1 MPHCGALR
9 SLVASSRRIEANF
22 RRLDQMQHNLHATHA
37 ARLVL
42 IVCLLVGLCSCGGS
56 PNNAD
61 SSEVLRR
68 GLAGEPSSLDPAVAA
83 DNFSF
88 QLLQDLYEG
97 LTIESASG
105 QILPGVA
112 SSWAVDPS
120 GTEYTFRLRNNA
132 RWSNGQPVRAQEF
145 VFAWRRVV
153 DPARG
158 SPVSDD
164 LRLIAEAPMI
174 IAGKL
179 APSKLGVYAPSD
191 DVLVVKLE
199 RPAPYLPQILTH
211 SATFPVYSEASAQ
224 SHSPASWVSNGP
236 YVLTRW
242 RPGTSV
248 ELVKDPNYWDREN
261 VRIAKVR
268 YEIAPDQNSQLA
280 QYRAGQIDIT
290 DVVPANALS
299 WIHAEHSKEL
309 VVAPFLATAYFGI
322 NLSEPILA
330 SNLQLR
336 KALAMAIDRR
346 KIAAAQG
353 FGQPPA
359 YGFVPPGI
367 WNYNPQKWQWADLGD
382 ADRIAEAKRLY
393 AEAGYSPAK
402 PFRIRLLFNANVAIR
417 QTAILVAAMWR
428 ESLGI
433 ETELTEE
440 EYRVFLQSRHDKSR
454 WEVAR
459 LGWTAD
465 FNDASNFLD
474 TFRENSPNNDSGYAS
489 HTFDA
494 LLDEAARTSDPETRR
509 LILEAAERVMLR
521 DYPILPLYFF
531 VSKRLVKPYVQ
542 GVRPNPLDR
551 LTSKM
556 LSMST
561 H

>member
-1 MPHCGALR
+1 MRHLLNLKTSRPTRL
-9 SLVASSRRIEANF
+9 LVFA
-22 RRLDQMQHNLHATHA
+22 
-37 ARLVL
+37 
-42 IVCLLVGLCSCGGS
+42 CLLVGLWSCGASTNSSDS
-56 PNNAD
+56 P
-61 SSEVLRR
+61 EVLRR

-97 LTIESASG
+97 LTVESASG
-105 QILPGVA
+105 QIMPGVA
-112 SSWAVDPS
+112 SRWTIDPS
-120 GTEYTFRLRNNA
+120 GTEYTFYLRNSA
-132 RWSNGQPVRAQEF
+132 RWSNGKPVRAQEF

-158 SPVSDD
+158 SLVSDD
-164 LRLIAEAPMI
+164 LRLIAGASEI
-174 IAGKL
+174 IAGRL
-179 APSKLGVYAPSD
+179 SPSDLGVYAPSD
-191 DVLVVKLE
+191 NVLVVKLE
-199 RPAPYLPQILTH
+199 RPAPYLPQMLTH
-211 SATFPVYSEASAQ
+211 SATFPIYSEASAQ
-224 SHSPASWVSNGP
+224 SHSPELWVSNGP
-236 YVLTRW
+236 YVLSGW

-248 ELVKDPNYWDREN
+248 ELTKDPNYWDREN
-261 VRIAKVR
+261 VRVVKVR

-290 DVVPANALS
+290 DVVPANAIP
-299 WIHAEHSKEL
+299 WIKAEHSKEL

-322 NLSEPILA
+322 NLSEPIFA

-336 KALAMAIDRR
+336 KALAMAIDRKR
-346 KIAAAQG
+346 IAAAQG

-359 YGFVPPGI
+359 YGFVPPGT
-367 WNYNPQKWQWADLGD
+367 WNYSPQNWQWADLDD
-382 ADRIAEAKRLY
+382 AERVAEAKSLY
-393 AEAGYSPAK
+393 SEAGYSLAK
-402 PFRIRLLFNANVAIR
+402 PIRIRLLFNANVAIK
-417 QTAILVAAMWR
+417 QTAILIAAMWK
-428 ESLGI
+428 ETLGI

-474 TFRENSPNNDSGYAS
+474 TFRKNSPNNDSGYANR
-489 HTFDA
+489 TFDA
-494 LLDEAARTSDPETRR
+494 LLDEAARTSDPSTRR
-509 LILEAAERVMLR
+509 RILEAAERVMLN
-521 DYPILPLYFF
+521 DYPILPLYFY

-556 LSMST
+556 LSMSA

>member
-1 MPHCGALR
+1 MSHVARLLTVTCLAMGLWTCGE
-9 SLVASSRRIEANF
+9 STTDVASE
-22 RRLDQMQHNLHATHA
+22 
-37 ARLVL
+37 
-42 IVCLLVGLCSCGGS
+42 G
-56 PNNAD
+56 
-61 SSEVLRR
+61 VLRR

-97 LTIESASG
+97 LTIESANG
-105 QILPGVA
+105 QVLPGVA
-112 SSWAVDPS
+112 SSWNIDPT
-120 GTEYTFRLRNNA
+120 GTEYTFHLRSSA
-132 RWSNGQPVRAQEF
+132 RWSNGKPVRAQEF
-145 VFAWRRVV
+145 VFAWRRVL

-164 LRLIAEAPMI
+164 LRLIAGAPEI
-174 IAGKL
+174 IAGRL
-179 APSKLGVYAPSD
+179 PPSELGVYAPSD
-191 DVLVVKLE
+191 EVLVVKLE

-224 SHSPASWVSNGP
+224 SHSPKSWVSNGP
-236 YVLTRW
+236 YKLSKW
-242 RPGTSV
+242 LPGTSV
-248 ELVKDPNYWDREN
+248 ELERDTDYWDREN

-268 YEIAPDQNSQLA
+268 YEIASDQNSQLA

-290 DVVPANALS
+290 DVVPANAIP
-299 WIHAEHSKEL
+299 WIKAEHPKEL

-322 NLSEPILA
+322 NLSAPTFA
-330 SNLQLR
+330 SNVQLR
-336 KALAMAIDRR
+336 KALAMAIDRKR
-346 KIAAAQG
+346 IAAAQG

-359 YGFVPPGI
+359 YGFVPPGT
-367 WNYNPQKWQWADLGD
+367 WNYNPQNWQWADLVE

-393 AEAGYSPAK
+393 SEAGYSPTK
-402 PFRIRLLFNANVAIR
+402 PIRIRLLFNANIAIK
-417 QTAILVAAMWR
+417 QTAILIAAMWK
-428 ESLGI
+428 ETLGI

-474 TFRENSPNNDSGYAS
+474 TFRENSANNDSGYAN
-489 HTFDA
+489 HVYDT
-494 LLDEAARTSDPETRR
+494 LLDQAARTPDPETRR
-509 LILEAAERVMLR
+509 LILEAAERVMLN

-556 LSMST
+556 LSMSA

>member
-1 MPHCGALR
+1 MQHLSNPR
-9 SLVASSRRIEANF
+9 SSRAV
-22 RRLDQMQHNLHATHA
+22 QA
-37 ARLVL
+37 L
-42 IVCLLVGLCSCGGS
+42 IVTSLLLSLWSCGRPSDGGTS
-56 PNNAD
+56 Q
-61 SSEVLRR
+61 EVLRR
-68 GLAGEPSSLDPAVAA
+68 GLAGEPSSIDPAVAA

-105 QILPGVA
+105 QVLPGVA
-112 SSWAVDPS
+112 SSWTVDS
-120 GTEYTFRLRNNA
+120 TGTEYTFHLKDAA
-132 RWSNGQPVRAQEF
+132 RWSNGKPVRAQEF

-158 SPVSDD
+158 SLVSDD
-164 LRLIAEAPMI
+164 LRLIAGASEI
-174 IAGKL
+174 IAGRL
-179 APSKLGVYAPSD
+179 SPSELGVYAPSD
-191 DVLVVKLE
+191 DVLVVKLKQ
-199 RPAPYLPQILTH
+199 PAPYLPQMLTH
-211 SATFPVYSEASAQ
+211 SATFPVYTEASAR
-224 SHSPASWVSNGP
+224 SHSSESWVSNGP
-236 YVLTRW
+236 YVLTAW

-248 ELVKDPNYWDREN
+248 EIDKNPNYWDLKN
-261 VRIAKVR
+261 VRITKVR
-268 YEIAPDQNSQLA
+268 YEIASDQNSQLA
-280 QYRAGQIDIT
+280 QYRAGQIDVT
-290 DVVPANALS
+290 DIVPVNALP
-299 WIHAEHSKEL
+299 WIIAEHPKEL

-322 NLSEPILA
+322 NLSEPFFA

-336 KALAMAIDRR
+336 KALAMAIDRKR
-346 KIAAAQG
+346 IAAAQG

-359 YGFVPPGI
+359 YGFVPPGT
-367 WNYNPQKWQWADLGD
+367 WNYSPQNWQWADMGD

-393 AEAGYSPAK
+393 SEAGYSPAK
-402 PFRIRLLFNANVAIR
+402 PIRIRLLFNANIAIK
-417 QTAILVAAMWR
+417 QTAILIAAMWK
-428 ESLGI
+428 ETLGI

-474 TFRENSPNNDSGYAS
+474 TFREKSANNDSGYANR
-489 HTFDA
+489 TFDA
-494 LLDEAARTSDPETRR
+494 LLDEAERTPDPETRR
-509 LILEAAERVMLR
+509 LILEAAERVLLN
-521 DYPILPLYFF
+521 DYPVLPLYFF

-556 LSMST
+556 LSMSA

>member
-1 MPHCGALR
+1 MQ
-9 SLVASSRRIEANF
+9 
-22 RRLDQMQHNLHATHA
+22 RLFNPNTTHAT
-37 ARLVL
+37 RLL
-42 IVCLLVGLCSCGGS
+42 LLACLFAGLCSCG
-56 PNNAD
+56 D
-61 SSEVLRR
+61 SKNTPGTAEVLRR

-97 LTIESASG
+97 LTIESVGG

-112 SSWAVDPS
+112 SSWAVDAS
-120 GTEYTFRLRNNA
+120 GTEYTFRLRNSA
-132 RWSNGQPVRAQEF
+132 RWSNGKPIRAQEF

-158 SPVSDD
+158 SSVSDD
-164 LRLIAEAPMI
+164 LRLIAGASEI
-174 IAGKL
+174 IAGRL
-179 APSKLGVYAPSD
+179 APSGLGVYAPSD
-191 DVLVVKLE
+191 NVLVVKLE

-211 SATFPVYSEASAQ
+211 SATFPVYSETSAQ
-224 SHSPASWVSNGP
+224 SHSPESWVSNGP
-236 YVLTRW
+236 YILTRW

-248 ELVKDPNYWDREN
+248 ELSKDPNYWDREN
-261 VRIAKVR
+261 VRIVKVR

-290 DVVPANALS
+290 DVVPANAIP

-322 NLSEPILA
+322 NLSAPILA
-330 SNLQLR
+330 SNLALR
-336 KALAMAIDRR
+336 RSLAMAIDRK

-367 WNYNPQKWQWADLGD
+367 WNYHPQKWPWAELGD

-402 PFRIRLLFNANVAIR
+402 PVSIRLLFNANVAIK
-417 QTAILVAAMWR
+417 QTAILIAAMWK
-428 ESLGI
+428 ETLGI

-440 EYRVFLQSRHDKSR
+440 EYRVFLQSRHDRSR
-454 WEVAR
+454 WEIAR

-474 TFRENSPNNDSGYAS
+474 TFRENSPNNDSGYAN

-494 LLDEAARTSDPETRR
+494 LLDEAARTSDPDTRR
-509 LILEAAERVMLR
+509 LILEAAERVMLN

-551 LTSKM
+551 LTSRM
-556 LSMST
+556 LSISP

>member
-1 MPHCGALR
+1 
-9 SLVASSRRIEANF
+9 
-22 RRLDQMQHNLHATHA
+22 MQHLFDLKTTRAT
-37 ARLVL
+37 RLL
-42 IVCLLVGLCSCGGS
+42 ILTSLLVGLWSCGES
-56 PNNAD
+56 KNSAD
-61 SSEVLRR
+61 SAEVLRR

-105 QILPGVA
+105 QIQPGVA
-112 SSWAVDPS
+112 SSWTIDPS
-120 GTEYTFRLRNNA
+120 GTEYTFHLRNNA
-132 RWSNGQPVRAQEF
+132 LWSNGKPVRAQDF

-158 SPVSDD
+158 SLVSDD
-164 LRLIAEAPMI
+164 LRLIAGASEI
-174 IAGKL
+174 IAGRL
-179 APSKLGVYAPSD
+179 PSSDLGAYAPSD
-191 DVLVVKLE
+191 DVLVVKLD

-224 SHSPASWVSNGP
+224 SHSPDSWVSNGP
-236 YVLTRW
+236 YILSRW

-248 ELVKDPNYWDREN
+248 ELAKDPNYWDREN
-261 VRIAKVR
+261 VRIVNVR

-280 QYRAGQIDIT
+280 QYRAGQIDVT
-290 DVVPANALS
+290 DVVPANALP
-299 WIHAEHSKEL
+299 WINAEHPKEL

-322 NLSEPILA
+322 NLSAPIFK
-330 SNLQLR
+330 SNLKLR
-336 KALAMAIDRR
+336 RALAMAIDRKR
-346 KIAAAQG
+346 IAAAQG

-367 WNYNPQKWQWADLGD
+367 WNYNPQNWQWADLGN
-382 ADRIAEAKRLY
+382 AERIAEAKRLY
-393 AEAGYSPAK
+393 SEAGYSLAK
-402 PFRIRLLFNANVAIR
+402 PIRIRLLFNANVAIK
-417 QTAILVAAMWR
+417 QTALLIAAMWK
-428 ESLGI
+428 ETLGI

-454 WEVAR
+454 WDAAR

-474 TFRENSPNNDSGYAS
+474 TFRENSPNNDSGYAN

-494 LLDEAARTSDPETRR
+494 LLDEAARTSNPDTRR
-509 LILEAAERVMLR
+509 LILEAAERVMLN

-531 VSKRLVKPYVQ
+531 VSKRLVKPYVH

-556 LSMST
+556 LSMSA